1 MYLVGCIIQKVFTYY
16 LPISNILILQLKDWQ
31 REKLE
36 MKLQQKYTKLKLKVL
51 PMEIRKLK

>member
-1 MYLVGCIIQKVFTYY
+1 MNLVGCIIQKVFIYY
-16 LPISNILILQLKDWQ
+16 LPNNILILQLKDWQ